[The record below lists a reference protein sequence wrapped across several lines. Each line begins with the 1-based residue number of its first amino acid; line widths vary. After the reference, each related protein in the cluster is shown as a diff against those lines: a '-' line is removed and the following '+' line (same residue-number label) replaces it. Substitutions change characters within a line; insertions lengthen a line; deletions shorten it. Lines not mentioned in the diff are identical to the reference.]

1 MYTSSKII
9 NTIHLTLAP
18 HTSSLLTLHRQVP
31 KTMAKQQNKVFEVA
45 WQQKRPT
52 VAIDIS
58 LQDHI
63 SNPELLE
70 HIKQVGKVFYQREYT
85 NSN

>member
-1 MYTSSKII
+1 
-9 NTIHLTLAP
+9 
-18 HTSSLLTLHRQVP
+18 
-31 KTMAKQQNKVFEVA
+31 MAKQQNKVFEVA
-45 WQQKRPT
+45 WQKTRPT

-70 HIKQVGKVFYQREYT
+70 HIKQVGKVFYQKEYI